1 MTMMKKIISIA
12 AILLMAAMQHN
23 AFAQYAE
30 TSGTDESQELSYQQ
44 HNVQSGI
51 GKGVRMSD
59 AGKALLFTGASAAL
73 TGVACFIG
81 GTAMFEQ
88 DPERPETPV
97 YPVFAIAGLTAGGII
112 ALIGLPFYLYGN
124 NKMQDY
130 GSSHIVFGKE
140 GQEGAAGLFEMGLG
154 IPNFLSLDAVGGYN
168 FGKNFFMGA
177 GIGYKTYLTA
187 GLRNDGTTASLPIYT
202 NFRYSIGKKQVVPYI
217 GASLGYDIVNNGLY
231 SGVEFGTRFRK
242 IQGKRGQSWW
252 LGAKTEFIFPEGMT
266 LSLKVGRSF

>member
-88 DPERPETPV
+88 DPEAPVTPV

-130 GSSHIVFGKE
+130 GSSHIVFGNE
-140 GQEGAAGLFEMGLG
+140 GQEGGAGLFEMGLG
-154 IPNFLSLDAVGGYN
+154 IPNFLSLDAIGGYN

-187 GLRNDGTTASLPIYT
+187 GLRNDGSTASLPIYA

-217 GASLGYDIVNNGLY
+217 GASLGYDIANNGMY